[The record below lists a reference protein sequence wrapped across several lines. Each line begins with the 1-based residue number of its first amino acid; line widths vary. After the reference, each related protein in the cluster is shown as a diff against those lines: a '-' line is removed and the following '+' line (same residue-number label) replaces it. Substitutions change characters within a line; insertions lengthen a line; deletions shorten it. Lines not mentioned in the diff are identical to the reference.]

1 MHMSEPLPD
10 LERIQRFVAGDP
22 AAFEEIVGAYQGR
35 IVTLCRYLL
44 GNAADADDAAQDVFV
59 KAFKN
64 LKHFRPEAALYTW
77 LYRIAVN
84 TCIDRR
90 RRPFFLSLFRAE
102 EGREGA
108 DEPFPGLQSGAPSP
122 EQLVESQQISAGIQR
137 ALNKLSPKLRA
148 AIVLKEIEGLRY
160 EEIAAVLEI
169 SLGTVKSRISRAR
182 EELQTALSG
191 LREQNGRHAV

>member
-1 MHMSEPLPD
+1 MVASADD
-10 LERIQRFVAGDP
+10 LELLRRFASGDA
-22 AAFEEIVGAYQGR
+22 AAFDDIVRTYQGR

-64 LKHFRPEAALYTW
+64 LKNFRPEAALYTW

-90 RRPFFLSLFRAE
+90 RRPFFLSFFRAD
-102 EGREGA
+102 EGGEGS
-108 DEPFPGLQSGAPSP
+108 DEPFPGLQSEAPSP
-122 EQLVESQQISAGIQR
+122 EQLVESQQISEEIQR
-137 ALNKLSPKLRA
+137 ALKKLSPKLRA

-160 EEIAAVLEI
+160 EEIGEVLEI

-182 EELQTALSG
+182 EELKRTLTDG
-191 LREQNGRHAV
+191 REQNGPRAV

>member
-1 MHMSEPLPD
+1 MSEPPID
-10 LERIQRFVAGDP
+10 LERVRRFVAGDA

-64 LKHFRPEAALYTW
+64 VHKFRPEAALYTW

-90 RRPFFLSLFRAE
+90 RKPFFLSLFTSSDAA
-102 EGREGA
+102 EGREA
-108 DEPFPGLQSGAPSP
+108 AYPDLRSEDPSP
-122 EQLVESQQISAGIQR
+122 AQLVEAQQISREIQR
-137 ALNKLSPKLRA
+137 ALARLSPKLRA

-182 EELQTALSG
+182 EELQQALAG

>member
-1 MHMSEPLPD
+1 MVASADD
-10 LERIQRFVAGDP
+10 LELLRRFASGDA
-22 AAFEEIVGAYQGR
+22 AAFEEIVRAYQGR

-64 LKHFRPEAALYTW
+64 LRNFRPEAALYTW

-90 RRPFFLSLFRAE
+90 RRPFFLSLFRAD
-102 EGREGA
+102 EGGEGSG
-108 DEPFPGLQSGAPSP
+108 EPFPGLQSEAPSP
-122 EQLVESQQISAGIQR
+122 EQLVESQQISEEIQR
-137 ALNKLSPKLRA
+137 ALKKLSPKLRA

-160 EEIAAVLEI
+160 EEIAEVLEI

-182 EELQTALSG
+182 EELKRTLTDG
-191 LREQNGRHAV
+191 REQNGPRAV